1 LDIFTDRSGRQEF
14 EHRAATFN
22 RIAEDKH
29 KETWTG

>member
-22 RIAEDKH
+22 RVEEDKNE
-29 KETWTG
+29 ET